1 MLSRGV
7 LVTLVFELMLVSS
20 ACAAENGIVLNGE
33 VVDSDT
39 GEPVSCRIYI
49 QDEKGKWHFPKSA
62 SPNGSAVVY
71 KKQNWA
77 NKKSVEFHTTI
88 SAHPFTI
95 ELPAGQYTI
104 TIERGKEYLSLTR
117 KVRLG
122 KEAVNLKFQLKR
134 WINMA
139 RLGWYSGD
147 THVHRTL
154 QDLPNV
160 QLAEDLN
167 VSFPLL
173 YWVTKAFLPPGT
185 GDKSTGRKVKPK
197 LIFIDDTHVIYPL
210 NTEYEIFSVKGKSHT
225 LGAFF
230 VLNHK
235 SVFQKGVPPVAPIAG
250 KSRLEGGLL
259 ELDKHNWPWSM
270 MLVPVMNIDL
280 FELANNHLWRTE
292 FAFSKFGEAAP
303 GYMEVETNSR
313 GFTEFGW
320 IDYGF
325 KNYYALLNCGF
336 RLRPTAGTASGV
348 HPVPLGFGRVY
359 VKLENGFNYEKWVR
373 GLNEGRSFVTTG
385 PMLLVKINNFEPGHI
400 FSQPDRGTGTYSVA
414 GVAQSAYPLERIEI
428 VVNGVVAKTL
438 KTQNTQTASG
448 AWSSRIN
455 EKIEVASSSWI
466 AVRCFEAR
474 PDGRIR
480 FAHTGPFHVEVEGK
494 PLRPRKQ
501 EIGFLIKRM
510 QEQIERNKQVLPKE
524 ALDEYHRALKIYQ
537 KIAESARQER
547 RRS

>member
-1 MLSRGV
+1 MLNRGI
-7 LVTLVFELMLVSS
+7 LVTLVLELMLVSF
-20 ACAAENGIVLNGE
+20 AYAAENGIVLNGV
-33 VVDSDT
+33 VVDADT
-39 GEPVSCRIYI
+39 GEPVACRIYI
-49 QDEKGKWHFPKSA
+49 QDEKGKWYFPRSA
-62 SPNGSAVVY
+62 SPDGSAVVY

-95 ELPAGQYTI
+95 ALPPSQYTI
-104 TIERGKEYLSLTR
+104 TIERGKEYFTLTR
-117 KVRLG
+117 KVTVG
-122 KEAVNLKFQLKR
+122 AEPVNLKFQLKR

-147 THVHRTL
+147 THVHRTV
-154 QDLPNV
+154 QELPNV

-185 GDKSTGRKVKPK
+185 GDKSTGGKVEPK

-210 NTEYEIFSVKGKSHT
+210 NTEYEIFSVKGKNHT

-270 MLVPVMNIDL
+270 MLVPIMNIDL
-280 FELANNHLWRTE
+280 FELANNHIWRTE
-292 FAFSKFGEAAP
+292 FAFTGFGESAP
-303 GYMEVETNSR
+303 EYMKVEKNSK
-313 GFTEFGW
+313 GFTEQGW

-359 VKLENGFNYEKWVR
+359 VKLENGFDYEKWMQ
-373 GLNEGRSFVTTG
+373 GLDNGRSFVTTG
-385 PMLLVKINNFEPGHI
+385 PMLFVNINSFAPGHI
-400 FSQPDRGTGTYSVA
+400 FGQSNEGTVSYLIDIIA
-414 GVAQSAYPLERIEI
+414 RSAYPLERIEI
-428 VVNGVVAKTL
+428 VVNGLVAKKL
-438 KTQNTQTASG
+438 KAQNIKMPSG
-448 AWSSRIN
+448 GWSSKIN
-455 EKIEVASSSWI
+455 EKIDVSSSCWI
-466 AVRCFEAR
+466 VVRCFERR
-474 PDGRIR
+474 PNGRIR

-494 PLRPRKQ
+494 PLRPRKE

-510 QEQIERNKQVLPKE
+510 QEQIERNRKVLPKE
-524 ALDEYHRALKIYQ
+524 ALDEYHRALKIHQ
-537 KIAESARQER
+537 KIAGSAR
-547 RRS
+547 

>member
-1 MLSRGV
+1 MLNRGI
-7 LVTLVFELMLVSS
+7 LLTLVLELMLVSF
-20 ACAAENGIVLNGE
+20 AYAAENGIILNGE
-33 VVDSDT
+33 VVDADT
-39 GEPVSCRIYI
+39 GEPVACRIYI
-49 QDEKGKWHFPKSA
+49 QDEKGKWYFPKST

-71 KKQNWA
+71 EKRNWA
-77 NKKSVEFHTTI
+77 NKKSVEFHTTV

-95 ELPAGQYTI
+95 ELPSGQYTI

-117 KVRLG
+117 KVTLST
-122 KEAVNLKFQLKR
+122 EDVDLKFQLKR
-134 WINMA
+134 WIDMA

-173 YWVTKAFLPPGT
+173 YWVTKAFIPPDT
-185 GDKSTGRKVKPK
+185 GDKSTGRKVEPK

-210 NTEYEIFSVKGKSHT
+210 NTEYEIFSVNSKRHT
-225 LGAFF
+225 LGAVF

-270 MLVPVMNIDL
+270 MLVPIMNIDL
-280 FELANNHLWRTE
+280 FELANNHMWRTE

-303 GYMEVETNSR
+303 EYMEVETNSK
-313 GFTEFGW
+313 GFTELGW

-359 VKLENGFNYEKWVR
+359 VKLKNGFNYEKWIR

-385 PMLLVKINNFEPGHI
+385 PMLLVTINNFEPGHI
-400 FSQPDRGTGTYSVA
+400 FRQPDRGTGTYSVA

-428 VVNGVVAKTL
+428 LVNGLAVKTL
-438 KTQNTQTASG
+438 KAQNTQMPSG
-448 AWSSRIN
+448 GWSSKIN
-455 EKIEVASSSWI
+455 EKIDVSSSCWI
-466 AVRCFEAR
+466 AVRCYERR
-474 PDGRIR
+474 PNGRIR
-480 FAHTGPFHVEVEGK
+480 FGHTGPFHVEVDGK

-510 QEQIERNKQVLPKE
+510 QVQIERNKQVLSKE
-524 ALDEYHRALKIYQ
+524 ALDEYHRALNIYQ
-537 KIAESARQER
+537 KIAGSAR
-547 RRS
+547 